1 MESMNQYFAIY
12 CNDISYRV
20 PKSSPNYHFLSFYPE
35 ILYLTTEDTEGH
47 FKKKQK
53 SSTAKWAHRL

>member
-35 ILYLTTEDTEGH
+35 ILYLTTDTEGH